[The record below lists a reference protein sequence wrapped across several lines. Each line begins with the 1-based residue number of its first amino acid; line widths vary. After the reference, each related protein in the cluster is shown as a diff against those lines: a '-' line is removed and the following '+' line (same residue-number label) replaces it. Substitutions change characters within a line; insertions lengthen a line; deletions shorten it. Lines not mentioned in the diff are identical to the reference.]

1 MNALGK
7 IKELELSLANKIA
20 AGEVVERP
28 ASVVKELLENAID
41 AQATQIDITIKES
54 GIQSIRVVDNGT
66 GIDEEDIGKAF
77 GRHATS
83 KIDNDYDL
91 FHIRTLGFRGEAL
104 ASISSVSKV
113 TMKTCTDGLLGHEVH
128 VENGE
133 IIKQQPAKAKKGTDI
148 LVSELFYNTPARLK
162 YVKSLYT
169 ELGKITDIV
178 NRMAMSH
185 PHIAFN
191 LVSDEKTVIST
202 NGSGRTNEVMAEIY
216 GMKIAKDLV
225 EIKGE
230 TEDYVMHGFVCKPE
244 HTRSNRHYISIFING
259 RYIKN
264 FVLNKAIIEGY
275 HTLLPIGRYPIVY
288 LNIEMDPIL
297 VDVNV
302 HPTKL
307 EVRLSKEQSLFD
319 LINHKIKEAFRGL
332 SLIPGTS
339 LEKHQQKK
347 SQKEI
352 FEQQRLDFEAKN
364 RTETSSENHSPT
376 TPNFT
381 NSINNP
387 KPIISETEKS
397 EPSSQWHFKPKEN
410 HSYIQEEQDAHHVE
424 DEEQENKNP
433 ENEFNIEKEEPIL
446 REETEQTQYDQD
458 KYELPLEQHE
468 TQDKPRVPYMEVVG
482 QVHGTYIIAQ
492 NDTGMFMIDQHA
504 AQERIKYEYFKE
516 KIGEVTNETQSLL
529 LPLTFNFSRD
539 EHMIIEKYFQPLK
552 EAGIFLEPIGHH
564 DYMVSEYPV
573 WLPQVEVEEVIK
585 DMIDYVLKH
594 ERVDIKKLREDAAIM
609 MSCKKSIKANH
620 YLRNHEMA
628 HLIDELRETTDP
640 FTCPHGRPIII
651 ELTTY
656 ELEKLF
662 KRVM

>member
-1 MNALGK
+1 MSALGK

-66 GIDEEDIGKAF
+66 GIEEEDISKAF

-83 KIDNDYDL
+83 KINNDYDL

-104 ASISSVSKV
+104 ASISSVSRV
-113 TMKTCTDGLLGHEVH
+113 TMKTCTDGMLGHEVR

-133 IIKQQPAKAKKGTDI
+133 ITKKQPAKAKKGTDI
-148 LVSELFYNTPARLK
+148 LVEDLFYNTPARLK

-185 PHIAFN
+185 PNIAFN
-191 LVSDEKTVIST
+191 LVSDDKTVIST
-202 NGSGRTNEVMAEIY
+202 NGSGRTNEVIAEIY

-225 EIKGE
+225 PINGE
-230 TEDYVMHGFVCKPE
+230 TDDYVVNGFICKPE

-307 EVRLSKEQSLFD
+307 EVRLSKEQLLYD
-319 LINHKIKEAFRGL
+319 LINQKIKEAFRGM
-332 SLIPGTS
+332 SLIPDTS
-339 LEKHQQKK
+339 LEKQKPKK

-352 FEQQRLDFEAKN
+352 FEQQKIDFEAKRN
-364 RTETSSENHSPT
+364 QNITQQQQVSHKSESVEEIEKTNDSTSR
-376 TPNFT
+376 
-381 NSINNP
+381 
-387 KPIISETEKS
+387 
-397 EPSSQWHFKPKEN
+397 EPSSSWQFKDKTEH
-410 HSYIQEEQDAHHVE
+410 HSVIQEDTISQEANRDIEVPHDEPEQVE
-424 DEEQENKNP
+424 NN
-433 ENEFNIEKEEPIL
+433 
-446 REETEQTQYDQD
+446 EETYEVQD
-458 KYELPLEQHE
+458 TVEHVDTPNQAPIEEEVSKA
-468 TQDKPRVPYMEVVG
+468 PRVPYMEVVG
-482 QVHGTYIIAQ
+482 QVHGTYIVAQ

-504 AQERIKYEYFKE
+504 AQERIKYEFFKE

-529 LPLTFNFSRD
+529 LPLTFNFSKD
-539 EHMIIEKYFQPLK
+539 EHMIIEKYLQSLA
-552 EAGIFLEPIGHH
+552 EAGVFLEPIGHH

-573 WLPQVEVEEVIK
+573 WLPNVDAEEIIK
-585 DMIDYVLKH
+585 DMIDYVLNH
-594 ERVDIKKLREDAAIM
+594 EKVDIKKLREDAAIM

-620 YLRNHEMA
+620 YLRNHEMS

>member
-1 MNALGK
+1 MSALGK

-66 GIDEEDIGKAF
+66 GIEEEDISKAF

-83 KIDNDYDL
+83 KINNDYDL

-104 ASISSVSKV
+104 ASISSVSRV
-113 TMKTCTDGLLGHEVH
+113 TMKTCTDGMLGHEVR

-133 IIKQQPAKAKKGTDI
+133 ITKKQPAKAKKGTDI
-148 LVSELFYNTPARLK
+148 LVEDLFYNTPARLK

-185 PHIAFN
+185 PNIAFN
-191 LVSDEKTVIST
+191 LVSDDKTVIST

-225 EIKGE
+225 PINGE
-230 TEDYVMHGFVCKPE
+230 TDDYVVNGFICKPE

-307 EVRLSKEQSLFD
+307 EVRLSKEQLLYD
-319 LINHKIKEAFRGL
+319 LINQKIKEAFRGM
-332 SLIPGTS
+332 SLIPDTS
-339 LEKHQQKK
+339 LEKQKPKK

-352 FEQQRLDFEAKN
+352 FEQQKIDFEAKRN
-364 RTETSSENHSPT
+364 QNITQQQQVFHKSESVEEIEKTNDSTSR
-376 TPNFT
+376 
-381 NSINNP
+381 
-387 KPIISETEKS
+387 
-397 EPSSQWHFKPKEN
+397 EPSSSWQFKDKTEH
-410 HSYIQEEQDAHHVE
+410 HSVIQEDTISQEANRDIEVPHDEPEQVE
-424 DEEQENKNP
+424 NN
-433 ENEFNIEKEEPIL
+433 
-446 REETEQTQYDQD
+446 EETYEVQD
-458 KYELPLEQHE
+458 TVEHVDTPNQAPIEEEVSKA
-468 TQDKPRVPYMEVVG
+468 PRVPYMEVVG
-482 QVHGTYIIAQ
+482 QVHGTYIVAQ

-504 AQERIKYEYFKE
+504 AQERIKYEFFKE

-529 LPLTFNFSRD
+529 LPLTFNFSKD
-539 EHMIIEKYFQPLK
+539 EHMIIEKYLQSLA
-552 EAGIFLEPIGHH
+552 EAGVFLEPIGHH

-573 WLPQVEVEEVIK
+573 WLPNVDAEEIIK
-585 DMIDYVLKH
+585 DMIDYVLNH
-594 ERVDIKKLREDAAIM
+594 EKVDIKKLREDAAIM

-620 YLRNHEMA
+620 YLRNHEMS